1 MYTQRRMGFYYFLRW
16 IAFYIC
22 IVLCFAQKRVETAW
36 TVFSQEVVGLNL
48 LNLSSWWVTLTGP
61 PWSDRVVI
69 PSYEPHKTNW
79 GERIKPRTDFDLPS
93 FSSPSKLNNYIL
105 LTMMILIG
113 ILIWNLGAVKTW
125 DRVEIAT
132 SRLIVKIFPQ
142 MPAIFKCIGFIVFK
156 LSIC

>member
-1 MYTQRRMGFYYFLRW
+1 MN
-16 IAFYIC
+16 
-22 IVLCFAQKRVETAW
+22 CFKLAGDCEKRDW
-36 TVFSQEVVGLNL
+36 SGLLNL
-48 LNLSSWWVTLTGP
+48 LSRWVTLTGP

-79 GERIKPRTDFDLPS
+79 GERIKPRTDFDAPS

-132 SRLIVKIFPQ
+132 SRLIVKILPQ
-142 MPAIFKCIGFIVFK
+142 MPAIFKCIGFHGFQIVHLLIRK
-156 LSIC
+156 KNYPLNKETE